1 MDFTAAEYAQRDA
14 ERLREILSGP
24 PVTWVLVGDSITQAN
39 AHTEGRRGYA
49 EHLAERIRGELGR
62 VGDAVVN
69 TAVSGSTSA
78 DLLDEFH
85 WRAGRFAPD
94 VVIAMFG
101 RNDSAEGLDGIRG
114 FRYRL
119 DQIVQRT
126 RDIGAIP
133 VLQTPPPAQP
143 GGTRDPE
150 AVAAYAQAVRDV
162 ADDLGVVLVDH
173 HGHWTASGSN
183 GGPGEWFADP
193 FHPGPLGHVELAR
206 TLFDALHLDR
216 PVAKATSGWL
226 EDALRA

>member
-14 ERLREILSGP
+14 DRLRDILTGP

-49 EHLAERIRGELGR
+49 EHLAERVRGDLGR

-78 DLLDEFH
+78 DLLNEFH

-94 VVIAMFG
+94 VVIVMFG
-101 RNDSAEGLDGIRG
+101 TNDSVEGPDGVRG

-119 DQIVQRT
+119 DQIVQRS

-133 VLQTPPPAQP
+133 VLQTPPPAQA
-143 GGTRDPE
+143 GVARDPDV
-150 AVAAYAQAVRDV
+150 VAAYAQAVREV
-162 ADDLGVVLVDH
+162 AAELGVVLVDH
-173 HGHWTASGSN
+173 HRHWTAAGAN

-193 FHPGPLGHVELAR
+193 FHPGAQGHVELAR
-206 TLFDALHLDR
+206 TLFEALHLNR
-216 PVAKATSGWL
+216 PLASVTTGRL
-226 EDALRA
+226 EDAVYG